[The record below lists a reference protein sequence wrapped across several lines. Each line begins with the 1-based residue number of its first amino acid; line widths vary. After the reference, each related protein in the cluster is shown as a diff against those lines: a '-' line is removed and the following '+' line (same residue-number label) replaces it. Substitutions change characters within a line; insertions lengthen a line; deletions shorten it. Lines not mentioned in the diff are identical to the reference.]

1 MEIGNGKK
9 IKFWEG
15 NWLGPSSLA
24 LQFWEIYVFI
34 HEQSGTIAELWD
46 GTNLK
51 YTFRRGVDQ
60 RLMNMWLEIIQLAS
74 TIIFTDEED
83 SLIWKFNS
91 SGTYSS
97 QSLYKIINF

>member
-15 NWLGPSSLA
+15 NCLGPSSLA
-24 LQFWEIYVFI
+24 LQFWEIYAFI

-83 SLIWKFNS
+83 SLTWKFNS

>member
-15 NWLGPSSLA
+15 NCLGPSSLA
-24 LQFWEIYVFI
+24 LQFWEIYAFI

-51 YTFRRGVDQ
+51 YTFRKRCRSKINEYVVRD
-60 RLMNMWLEIIQLAS
+60 
-74 TIIFTDEED
+74 
-83 SLIWKFNS
+83 NS
-91 SGTYSS
+91 VSFYH
-97 QSLYKIINF
+97 YFY